1 MKTIYSICSE
11 VNDKGL
17 YNSDKNFQT
26 PELANKY
33 LRRLAVQKILFLRE
47 NKFKIR
53 YLNVYKFNKND
64 ISFPATIEIGG
75 FNFEKGWMRYDMR
88 VKTSVLFDSE
98 NEFNKYPIQF

>member
-1 MKTIYSICSE
+1 MKTIYSICVE
-11 VNDKGL
+11 HNDKGF

-33 LRRLAVQKILFLRE
+33 LRKIAAKTILNLRE

-53 YLNVYKFNKND
+53 YLNVYKFDKND

-75 FNFEKGWMRYDMR
+75 LNLEQGWMRYDIR
-88 VKTSVLFDSE
+88 VKTSVLFESE
-98 NEFNKYPIQF
+98 NDFNQFPIQF

>member
-11 VNDKGL
+11 INDNGQS
-17 YNSDKNFQT
+17 NSDKNFST

-33 LRRLAVQKILFLRE
+33 LRKLAAKTILYLRE

-53 YLNVYKFNKND
+53 YVNVYKFDKND

-75 FNFEKGWMRYDMR
+75 LNLEQGWMRYDMR
-88 VKTSVLFDSE
+88 VKTSILFDSE
-98 NEFNKYPIQF
+98 DEFNKYPI

>member
-1 MKTIYSICSE
+1 MKTIYSICQE

-53 YLNVYKFNKND
+53 YLNVYKFNKD
-64 ISFPATIEIGG
+64 DQFPATIEIGG
-75 FNFEKGWMRYDMR
+75 FNNITGWVRYDLR
-88 VKTSVLFDSE
+88 VKASILFDSE
-98 NEFNKYPIQF
+98 NEFNKFPIQI

>member
-1 MKTIYSICSE
+1 MKTIYSICQE

-33 LRRLAVQKILFLRE
+33 LRKIAAKTILNLRE
-47 NKFKIR
+47 IGFKIQ
-53 YLNVYKFNKND
+53 YLNVYKFNKD
-64 ISFPATIEIGG
+64 DQFPAKIEFGG

-88 VKTSVLFDSE
+88 VKASVLFESE
-98 NEFNKYPIQF
+98 DEFNKYPIQF